1 MIARTNAV
9 TAGDAPGRPAR
20 PVRDSDPAR
29 NAAYWRRI
37 ERVVA
42 SAPPLTDAQRAALR
56 VAFLRPRAE
65 AMAPARKGAP
75 EPTPGPEWP
84 AHRQEAS

>member
-1 MIARTNAV
+1 MTAALNAA
-9 TAGDAPGRPAR
+9 TAGDTPGRPAR
-20 PVRDSDPAR
+20 PVRDMDPAR

-42 SAPPLTDAQRAALR
+42 TAPPLTDAQRAALR
-56 VAFLRPRAE
+56 IAFQRPQTAAARAT
-65 AMAPARKGAP
+65 AHTSQP
-75 EPTPGPEWP
+75 EPGQWS